1 MGYYQTQKV
10 TPQNGHVEQGCW
22 RLSHAKSEYKDWC
35 DYPEDACS
43 GTTANCTTW
52 GQFLAISPKSPS
64 WKYIRIK
71 CLDIPLHPFKYL
83 KWHKGKKHRHHR
95 LSLLPRGL
103 LATRPVVIFNVVLR
117 TPLKYG
123 VVGFCAL
130 LHIAAGGG
138 KSLTAHRRIAG
149 TI

>member
-1 MGYYQTQKV
+1 MLAFITCQIRIQGLVQLSGRCV
-10 TPQNGHVEQGCW
+10 FWHDGELHNLVAVFGDFPQ
-22 RLSHAKSEYKDWC
+22 
-35 DYPEDACS
+35 
-43 GTTANCTTW
+43 
-52 GQFLAISPKSPS
+52 ISVFGNIIS
-64 WKYIRIK
+64 IK
-71 CLDIPLHPFKYL
+71 CLDIPVCPFKYW

-130 LHIAAGGG
+130 LQIAAGGG
-138 KSLTAHRRIAG
+138 KSP
-149 TI
+149 